1 MFKMKP
7 KRWHLTLMLK
17 YGHVIEVTADNFSFT
32 RAPEGH
38 ISKWSVDGV
47 KGMTFG
53 FNPMDIVGYEAR
65 PIYF

>member
-7 KRWHLTLMLK
+7 KRWRLTLMLK
-17 YGHVIEVTADNFSFT
+17 YGHVIEATVDTFEFI

-38 ISKWSVDGV
+38 INRWSVTGV
-47 KGMTFG
+47 KNGTFG
-53 FNPMDIVGYEAR
+53 INPLDIVGYEAR